1 MASDTANRQL
11 DHRMVVL
18 VLSSMLVLQHDEG
31 ARTVL
36 FFGCIVAMLY
46 HLPSD
51 LTIDLVD
58 Y

>member
-1 MASDTANRQL
+1 
-11 DHRMVVL
+11 MVVL
-18 VLSSMLVLQHDEG
+18 VLSSMMVLQHDEG
-31 ARTVL
+31 ARNVL